1 MAYNLTIDQGNTAAK
16 VALWNC
22 SDPHAHDNPL
32 DDKAL
37 ASLGM
42 SSGVTV
48 GIPEP
53 VTERCY
59 RSFHASDI
67 ADLCREFDIQTAIF
81 CSVSNSPDDI
91 LAELKRRCRNFIDFS
106 VSTPMPIAVD
116 YRTPATLGVD
126 RLAAAVGAHS
136 LNVSRDRDVFVV
148 DVGTA
153 ITFDMVTADNRYVGG
168 NIAAGIFMRL
178 RALNHYTARLPLVE
192 TDGDIPLWGYDT
204 ESALRSGAIH
214 GVVAELEYYRS
225 RLPADAVTVI
235 TGGAADLVTGH
246 LSFNPVV
253 VPNLVS
259 IGLETII
266 RYNDSLLVNKPV
278 KCL

>member
-1 MAYNLTIDQGNTAAK
+1 MVYNLTIDQGNTAAK

-22 SDPHAHDNPL
+22 EDPCAHGNRL
-32 DDKAL
+32 DVNAL
-37 ASLGM
+37 SSSAPDSAGTPESLGLP
-42 SSGVTV
+42 V
-48 GIPEP
+48 P

-59 RSFHASDI
+59 REFRVEDVRS
-67 ADLCREFDIQTAIF
+67 LCSEFSIRTAIY
-81 CSVSNSPDDI
+81 CSVSHRPGDV
-91 LAELKRRCRNFIDFS
+91 LAELRARCGKLIDFS
-106 VSTPMPIAVD
+106 VDTPTPIAVD
-116 YRTPATLGVD
+116 YCTPRTLGVD

-136 LNVSRDRDVFVV
+136 LSLSRGRDVFVV

-192 TDGDIPLWGYDT
+192 TDGDTPLWGCDT
-204 ESALRSGAIH
+204 ESALRSGAIR

-225 RLPADAVTVI
+225 RLPLDAVTVI
-235 TGGAADLVTGH
+235 TGGAADLVTGR
-246 LSFNPVV
+246 LSFTPVV

-266 RYNDSLLVNKPV
+266 RYNDSLCQK
-278 KCL
+278 